1 MFTRS
6 KGTSIVLFVISVL
19 LYIAFKAGLT
29 TFSEL
34 EVWGTLTGLW
44 SVWWAVLNLPANW
57 AIGLV
62 NEALFFALFWQYGL
76 YANAWLQVFFA
87 AVSIYGWVYWLI
99 GGKQKTPAPIT
110 RISNASWH
118 QSALTAILATL
129 VLGQIMYTAT
139 GVLSWPDT
147 ITTVLSI
154 IATYFLAKRKIG
166 NWLIWFA
173 ADMIYIPYLA
183 SQGLYLTSA
192 LYVLF
197 AALCIKGL
205 YDWKQIYKK
214 ENQ

>member
-6 KGTSIVLFVISVL
+6 KGTSIVLFIVSVL

-62 NEALFFALFWQYGL
+62 NEALFFVLFWQYGL

-87 AVSIYGWVYWLI
+87 AVSIYGWAFWIY
-99 GGKQKTPAPIT
+99 GGGHAKPAPIT
-110 RISNASWH
+110 YAGFVKAWGCSISVV
-118 QSALTAILATL
+118 ALTFIMCVIYKETTGTFSVLDTLTTAISIVATF
-129 VLGQIMYTAT
+129 M
-139 GVLSWPDT
+139 
-147 ITTVLSI
+147 
-154 IATYFLAKRKIG
+154 LAKRQVE
-166 NWLIWFA
+166 NWLFWFV

-205 YDWKQIYKK
+205 YDWKKLK
-214 ENQ
+214 